1 MVRKTPLGEQICLV
15 DNDGIVELKMEEKN
29 DNEIE
34 EVITITMDSWNPFN
48 SVKVPKGYCFFG
60 KFAFLCYG
68 PASEYF
74 SEMLSSKGS
83 QVTTL
88 VDKKKMGRAAML
100 KETSAQANVNRD
112 VGKSDR
118 GMSHATKASFRF
130 MAQNEDDAVQR
141 HHDMC

>member
-1 MVRKTPLGEQICLV
+1 
-15 DNDGIVELKMEEKN
+15 
-29 DNEIE
+29 
-34 EVITITMDSWNPFN
+34 
-48 SVKVPKGYCFFG
+48 
-60 KFAFLCYG
+60 
-68 PASEYF
+68 
-74 SEMLSSKGS
+74 
-83 QVTTL
+83 
-88 VDKKKMGRAAML
+88 MGRAAML